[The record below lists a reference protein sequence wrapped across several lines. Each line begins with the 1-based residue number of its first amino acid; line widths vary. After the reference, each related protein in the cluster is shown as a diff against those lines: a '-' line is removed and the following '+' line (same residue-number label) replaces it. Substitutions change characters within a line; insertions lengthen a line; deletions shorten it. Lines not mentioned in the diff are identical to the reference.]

1 MVIYDLKAVGV
12 CPMCGSPVYA
22 SAGLETEKDEPVI
35 KRTCKCL
42 ELGVEGRKAVMQ
54 MIEIALGVKKEG

>member
-1 MVIYDLKAVGV
+1 VFYDLKAVGV

-35 KRTCKCL
+35 KRTCSCF
-42 ELGVEGRKAVMQ
+42 EENRKTALRM
-54 MIEIALGVKKEG
+54 MEIALGVKKEG